1 MFHLVTMQYLDITH
15 DHITD
20 LKSDSVPLKEEIS
33 MRTKLESVKKE
44 RDLLGKE
51 IDELRVS

>member
-1 MFHLVTMQYLDITH
+1 MQYLDITH
-15 DHITD
+15 NHITD